1 MATLREL
8 RSRRL
13 LSIRDL
19 ADQAGVA
26 SGTIVRIEAGEPLPR
41 FVTMRKIAAA
51 LGVEPGEIEEFARAI
66 QARAEGTAA
75 TERRR
80 G

>member
-8 RSRRL
+8 RSQRL

-19 ADQAGVA
+19 ADQAEVA
-26 SGTIVRIEAGEPLPR
+26 PGTIVRIEAGAPLPR

-51 LGVEPGEIEEFARAI
+51 LGVEPGEVEEFARAI
-66 QARAEGTAA
+66 QARAEGSSTV
-75 TERRR
+75 ERRK

>member
-8 RSRRL
+8 RSQRL

-26 SGTIVRIEAGEPLPR
+26 PGTIVRIEAGEPLPR

-51 LGVEPGEIEEFARAI
+51 LGVAAGEIEEFARAI
-66 QARAEGTAA
+66 QARAEGSTFV
-75 TERRR
+75 EQRKD
-80 G
+80 